1 MWKSLFFLVFLVS
14 LVFLFFLVSLV
25 FLFFLV
31 SLVFLVFLVPV
42 LCSSVP
48 FQPSPNKRAQAP
60 VDSIEFPMG
69 SKETLARNW
78 SFHFSQVNYISL
90 FIFVVDK
97 DLSKNSCL
105 TYVTTVLS
113 ERKTTSRIFIAD
125 ETHLNKSKPSI
136 LAKYGRPQRDHIW
149 LRGAVLQGHMKTHF
163 IFHILEH
170 PDDAYDGKPREP
182 KEMIKNLNMLNLQK
196 NDIFVSD
203 KWLATFSAVKSIRRE
218 RHFSASDLNHE
229 VVNHSKRRN

>member
-1 MWKSLFFLVFLVS
+1 MFFFCFFWFLW
-14 LVFLFFLVSLV
+14 FFLVS
-25 FLFFLV
+25 
-31 SLVFLVFLVPV
+31 LVFLVPV

-105 TYVTTVLS
+105 THATTVLS
-113 ERKTTSRIFIAD
+113 V
-125 ETHLNKSKPSI
+125 I
-136 LAKYGRPQRDHIW
+136 LIVALVIVVVPLVTIGNGG
-149 LRGAVLQGHMKTHF
+149 LV
-163 IFHILEH
+163 
-170 PDDAYDGKPREP
+170 
-182 KEMIKNLNMLNLQK
+182 LNM
-196 NDIFVSD
+196 
-203 KWLATFSAVKSIRRE
+203 
-218 RHFSASDLNHE
+218 
-229 VVNHSKRRN
+229 

>member
-1 MWKSLFFLVFLVS
+1 MWKSLVFLV
-14 LVFLFFLVSLV
+14 VLVS
-25 FLFFLV
+25 LFFLV
-31 SLVFLVFLVPV
+31 SLVFLVSLFFLVPV

-105 TYVTTVLS
+105 THATTVLS
-113 ERKTTSRIFIAD
+113 ETLWPRWRQWAG
-125 ETHLNKSKPSI
+125 
-136 LAKYGRPQRDHIW
+136 AKIN
-149 LRGAVLQGHMKTHF
+149 L
-163 IFHILEH
+163 LELTCWVCE
-170 PDDAYDGKPREP
+170 GLGFR
-182 KEMIKNLNMLNLQK
+182 
-196 NDIFVSD
+196 V
-203 KWLATFSAVKSIRRE
+203 
-218 RHFSASDLNHE
+218 
-229 VVNHSKRRN
+229 